1 MAVNSRELLARIC
14 RRWMKVFQD
23 EVRGWTDGFLRD
35 ALDPAKLMDL
45 MRQMGVDLSRLPGLV
60 GQQPLFDPYQILGLD
75 KSASDDELKKRY
87 RELVNKLHPDKSGTP
102 GTGFLLQIV
111 LAAYEMIK
119 RQRGFQ

>member
-1 MAVNSRELLARIC
+1 MAGKSGEFLARIC
-14 RRWMKVFQD
+14 RRWTRVFQE
-23 EVRGWTDGFLRD
+23 EVRGWTDSALRG

-45 MRQMGVDLSRLPGLV
+45 MRKMGVDFSRLPGLA

-75 KSASDDELKKRY
+75 KSASDDELKERY
-87 RELVNKLHPDKSGTP
+87 RELVNRLHPDKSGTP

-119 RQRGFQ
+119 RQRGLQ

>member
-1 MAVNSRELLARIC
+1 MAGKSGELLARIC
-14 RRWMKVFQD
+14 RRWMKVFQE
-23 EVRGWTDGFLRD
+23 EVRGWTDSALRG

-45 MRQMGVDLSRLPGLV
+45 MRQMGVDFSQLTGMA
-60 GQQPLFDPYQILGLD
+60 GQQPVFDPYQILGLD

-119 RQRGFQ
+119 RQRGLQ